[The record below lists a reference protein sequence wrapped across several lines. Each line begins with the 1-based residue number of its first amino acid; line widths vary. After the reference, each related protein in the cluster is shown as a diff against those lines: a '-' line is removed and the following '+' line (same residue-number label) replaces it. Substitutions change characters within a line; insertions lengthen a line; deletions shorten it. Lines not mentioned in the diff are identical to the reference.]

1 MITTYNLIANFY
13 VFMKIYNNIKREI
26 KYIYISNR
34 TTTNRVDVRKRKEN
48 LNQKLSKNQLISGIK

>member
-1 MITTYNLIANFY
+1 MITYNLIANFY
-13 VFMKIYNNIKREI
+13 IFMKIYNNIKREI

-48 LNQKLSKNQLISGIK
+48 LNQKLSKNQFRA

>member
-1 MITTYNLIANFY
+1 MITYNLIANFY
-13 VFMKIYNNIKREI
+13 IFMKIYNNIKREI